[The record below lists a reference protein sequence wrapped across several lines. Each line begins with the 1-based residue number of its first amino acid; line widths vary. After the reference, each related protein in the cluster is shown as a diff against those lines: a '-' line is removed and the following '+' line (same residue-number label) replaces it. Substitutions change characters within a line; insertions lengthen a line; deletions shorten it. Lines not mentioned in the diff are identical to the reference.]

1 MYFQLFEGNFILNKN
16 LTKVLNFIL
25 SISTT
30 TWSSKP
36 KVPILW
42 LVSGAALVDGRHLL

>member
-1 MYFQLFEGNFILNKN
+1 MIGFVFQQGKKMYFQLFEGNFILNKN

-25 SISTT
+25 SISTMS
-30 TWSSKP
+30 WGSKP

-42 LVSGAALVDGRHLL
+42 H